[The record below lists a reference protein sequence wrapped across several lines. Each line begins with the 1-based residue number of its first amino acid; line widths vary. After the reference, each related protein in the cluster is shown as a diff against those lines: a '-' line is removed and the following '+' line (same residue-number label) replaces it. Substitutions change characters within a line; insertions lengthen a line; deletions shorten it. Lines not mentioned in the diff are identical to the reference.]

1 MKRNAGAWL
10 APFLLLATLGGACV
24 PTDLDM
30 KLLKEVTSGPVANH
44 VISPFLMSLLMS
56 QVWLGARGATR
67 AEMTPVLGMSGPKDT
82 SFLHGY
88 RSALAVLSGA
98 SNGVTTSVYN
108 RIYRKHSFSVRRTFS
123 DLLARYY
130 GAGVEVLPRDAG
142 KAAEVINNQ
151 ASVAT
156 RGHIKD
162 LVTSA
167 DVSNAVLVLFSA
179 VYFKGTWLYRF
190 DKGGQKPFLTPR
202 GDRPTNMMKLKAELG
217 YTSRPH
223 FDVVS
228 LPYQNKDYSL
238 LVLRPHSRSLA
249 AVARL
254 QKSLDGLDVSR
265 LYSQL
270 SQRLVR
276 VLMPPFK
283 IERRYELPANMRNLG
298 IRRIFQARAE
308 FGGITSR
315 NIFVSNIIHKAVIDV
330 NENGTTAAAAGVV
343 IFRES
348 VPIIVN
354 FTADRPCFV
363 FLYHKREKITL
374 FAGLVANP

>member
-1 MKRNAGAWL
+1 M
-10 APFLLLATLGGACV
+10 AT
-24 PTDLDM
+24 
-30 KLLKEVTSGPVANH
+30 
-44 VISPFLMSLLMS
+44 
-56 QVWLGARGATR
+56 
-67 AEMTPVLGMSGPKDT
+67 
-82 SFLHGY
+82 
-88 RSALAVLSGA
+88 
-98 SNGVTTSVYN
+98 
-108 RIYRKHSFSVRRTFS
+108 
-123 DLLARYY
+123 
-130 GAGVEVLPRDAG
+130 
-142 KAAEVINNQ
+142 EVINNQ
-151 ASVAT
+151 ALVAT

-190 DKGGQKPFLTPR
+190 DKGGQQPFLTPR
-202 GDRPTNMMKLKAELG
+202 GDRPTNMMELKAGLG

-265 LYSQL
+265 LYSQK
-270 SQRLVR
+270 SQRIVR

-283 IERRYELPANMRNLG
+283 IERRYELPAHMQNLG
-298 IRRIFQARAE
+298 IRRIFQVQAE

-315 NIFVSNIIHKAVIDV
+315 NIFVSNIIHKAVMEV
-330 NENGTTAAAAGVV
+330 NENG
-343 IFRES
+343 
-348 VPIIVN
+348 
-354 FTADRPCFV
+354 
-363 FLYHKREKITL
+363 
-374 FAGLVANP
+374 

>member
-1 MKRNAGAWL
+1 
-10 APFLLLATLGGACV
+10 
-24 PTDLDM
+24 
-30 KLLKEVTSGPVANH
+30 
-44 VISPFLMSLLMS
+44 
-56 QVWLGARGATR
+56 
-67 AEMTPVLGMSGPKDT
+67 MTPVLGMSGPKDT

-283 IERRYELPANMRNLG
+283 IERRYELPAHMQNLG
-298 IRRIFQARAE
+298 IRRIFQVQAE

-315 NIFVSNIIHKAVIDV
+315 NIFVSNIIHKACDGHINVLGCDGTAVNTETIGVFRLFELVIESPV
-330 NENGTTAAAAGVV
+330 HCFIHQLHRNESHSLHCE
-343 IFRES
+343 IQ
-348 VPIIVN
+348 
-354 FTADRPCFV
+354 
-363 FLYHKREKITL
+363 
-374 FAGLVANP
+374 